1 MRIKLLS
8 LSVMLLALI
17 LTYSCQKAPVVP
29 AYMVKAIAGVDSS
42 SINLPHDSVN
52 LLGQAGPGDHITGY
66 LWSQI
71 SGPNEAIINN
81 ESSKNTYAKGL
92 ITGHYI
98 FQFLVIDKS
107 GSSATD
113 TVGVTVKYT
122 PPVTPKPPVTP
133 NFVTLDLSPNNN
145 PFEIALSVIGNTDAT
160 NKSSIEEP
168 LAAWTIGGVPITV
181 RELLKFDLSSIP
193 ANATISS
200 ANLQL
205 FSDTI
210 PKNGDLIDANYGA
223 DNSFV
228 VQQVAASWDVASVN
242 WFNQPSGLTNNQV
255 VVPTTTSSFL
265 NLDINVT
272 SLVAAMVNNN
282 QNYGFKLSLQNEVQ
296 YTSRI
301 FCSSY
306 YSVASRHPHLIVKYT
321 VH

>member
-306 YSVASRHPHLIVKYT
+306 YADASKHPKLVVVYNNN
-321 VH
+321 

>member
-1 MRIKLLS
+1 
-8 LSVMLLALI
+8 
-17 LTYSCQKAPVVP
+17 
-29 AYMVKAIAGVDSS
+29 MVKAIAGVDSS
-42 SINLPHDSVN
+42 SISLPHDSVN
-52 LLGQAGPGDHITGY
+52 LSGQAGPGDHITGY

-81 ESSKNTYAKGL
+81 ESSQNTYAKGL

-98 FQFLVIDKS
+98 FQLLVIDKS

-113 TVGVTVKYT
+113 TVGVSVKGSSEL
-122 PPVTPKPPVTP
+122 
-133 NFVTLDLSPNNN
+133 TLNLSPTNN
-145 PFEIALSVIGNTDAT
+145 PDEIALTVLGNADAT

-168 LAAWTIGGVPITV
+168 LSAWTINSVPVTV
-181 RELLKFDLSSIP
+181 RDLIKFDLSSIP
-193 ANATISS
+193 VRSTIIS
-200 ANLQL
+200 ADLQM

-210 PKNGDLIDANYGA
+210 PKNGDLVHANYGA

-228 VQQVAASWDVASVN
+228 VQQVATAWDPASVN
-242 WFNQPSGLTNNQV
+242 WFNQPSGITTNQI
-255 VVPTTTSSFL
+255 VVPTTQL
-265 NLDINVT
+265 PYLILDINVT

-282 QNYGFKLSLQNEVQ
+282 QNYGFKLSLQNEVE

-306 YSVASRHPHLIVKYT
+306 YNVASRHPRLIVKYS